1 MSDQAASAGAMD
13 MSRHRLS
20 GQERPFGLLAEP
32 TELPSPAACVALSQP
47 NQILFSRGDAGRE
60 IYVVLRGRILLS
72 VLTTDGRELAFAHAG
87 PGDIFGEIAAL
98 DGDER
103 SAGAT
108 ALTHAKVASLSH
120 RAILDLI
127 DGNPKLVLAAIGF
140 WALDKWLKRNGEIIF
155 NFVFVIL
162 SFATLLIPIGA
173 KLPLTLTSPELFP
186 GLAVPMHLFPALG
199 WFTLKPLFIR
209 QG

>member
-1 MSDQAASAGAMD
+1 MFKKSLALGIVAGILAGVV
-13 MSRHRLS
+13 S
-20 GQERPFGLLAEP
+20 LLYAKLYYSSSEADF
-32 TELPSPAACVALSQP
+32 SQVAGP
-47 NQILFSRGDAGRE
+47 
-60 IYVVLRGRILLS
+60 VRILASSL
-72 VLTTDGRELAFAHAG
+72 
-87 PGDIFGEIAAL
+87 FG
-98 DGDER
+98 
-103 SAGAT
+103 T
-108 ALTHAKVASLSH
+108 
-120 RAILDLI
+120 
-127 DGNPKLVLAAIGF
+127 VLAAIGF
-140 WALDKWLKRNGEIIF
+140 WALDKWLKRNGEIVF